1 VATGVAVTQ
10 SEWESP
16 APTVSPTSGRP
27 GSLGLPA
34 GSSWLANP
42 GRVGCSGGRLVE
54 LPQLTSYAD
63 EPTLAGMETLPA
75 AEPLRVQGE
84 LDEKVA

>member
-1 VATGVAVTQ
+1 
-10 SEWESP
+10 
-16 APTVSPTSGRP
+16 
-27 GSLGLPA
+27 
-34 GSSWLANP
+34 
-42 GRVGCSGGRLVE
+42 
-54 LPQLTSYAD
+54 LTSYAD